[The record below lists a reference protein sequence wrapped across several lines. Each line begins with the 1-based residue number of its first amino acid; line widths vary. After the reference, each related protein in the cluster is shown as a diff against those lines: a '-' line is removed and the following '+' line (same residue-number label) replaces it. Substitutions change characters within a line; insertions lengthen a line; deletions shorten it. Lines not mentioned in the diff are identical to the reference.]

1 MRSMARPPRSAR
13 VSARWALT
21 MRRRCARRRRPLDK
35 RRARLWRGQDAALS
49 VRALR
54 APLGVAD
61 VARRQRAGVER
72 TLRRDPGS
80 RRGRGRTDAAAR
92 VGVTDPVGYW
102 LVTLAR
108 HTPLQDVVATA
119 KWWVEQN
126 YRELKQEVGDF
137 EGRGWRGFHHHLTLS
152 FAAYGFL
159 VMRRCQQP
167 WPAGGRAGVLSFPVV
182 ADPTHPPIRPE
193 RHAPT
198 SIPTMRRRL
207 TVGLARRLPRCPC
220 CQTPHSEQVLL
231 IQPLLLSA

>member
-1 MRSMARPPRSAR
+1 
-13 VSARWALT
+13 LT
-21 MRRRCARRRRPLDK
+21 MRRRCARRRQCG
-35 RRARLWRGQDAALS
+35 RRWTSGLWRGQDAALS

-54 APLGVAD
+54 APLDVAD
-61 VARRQRAGVER
+61 VARRQQAGVER

-92 VGVTDPVGYW
+92 VGVTDPVGSW

-108 HTPLQDVVATA
+108 HTPLQDVVATGR
-119 KWWVEQN
+119 WWVEQN

-167 WPAGGRAGVLSFPVV
+167 AGGRVLSFPGV

-207 TVGLARRLPRCPC
+207 TLHGGSRAAPAARRH
-220 CQTPHSEQVLL
+220 TPNRFS
-231 IQPLLLSA
+231 

>member
-1 MRSMARPPRSAR
+1 VRALAARVPRSAWRWVTWREGSGPELSGRFAAIR
-13 VSARWALT
+13 V
-21 MRRRCARRRRPLDK
+21 
-35 RRARLWRGQDAALS
+35 
-49 VRALR
+49 
-54 APLGVAD
+54 
-61 VARRQRAGVER
+61 
-72 TLRRDPGS
+72 
-80 RRGRGRTDAAAR
+80 R
-92 VGVTDPVGYW
+92 VGRDGAAGEQTLLLEWPVGATDPVGYW

-108 HTPLQDVVATA
+108 QTPLQDVVATA
-119 KWWVEQN
+119 KGRWWVEQN
-126 YRELKQEVGDF
+126 YRELKQEVGLGDF

-220 CQTPHSEQVLL
+220 CQTPHSEQVFL

>member
-1 MRSMARPPRSAR
+1 
-13 VSARWALT
+13 LT
-21 MRRRCARRRRPLDK
+21 MRRRCARRRQCG
-35 RRARLWRGQDAALS
+35 RRWTSGLWQDAALS

-72 TLRRDPGS
+72 TLCRDPGS

-119 KWWVEQN
+119 NWWVEQN
-126 YRELKQEVGDF
+126 YRELKQDVGDF

-182 ADPTHPPIRPE
+182 ADPTHPTGTPRALLDPD
-193 RHAPT
+193 HAPT
-198 SIPTMRRRL
+198 PD
-207 TVGLARRLPRCPC
+207 LARRLPRCPC

>member
-1 MRSMARPPRSAR
+1 
-13 VSARWALT
+13 
-21 MRRRCARRRRPLDK
+21 
-35 RRARLWRGQDAALS
+35 
-49 VRALR
+49 
-54 APLGVAD
+54 
-61 VARRQRAGVER
+61 
-72 TLRRDPGS
+72 
-80 RRGRGRTDAAAR
+80 

-119 KWWVEQN
+119 KGRWWVEQN
-126 YRELKQEVGDF
+126 YRELKQEVGLGDF

-207 TVGLARRLPRCPC
+207 TLHGGSRAAPAARRH
-220 CQTPHSEQVLL
+220 TPNRFS
-231 IQPLLLSA
+231 

>member
-1 MRSMARPPRSAR
+1 LSGRFAAIR
-13 VSARWALT
+13 V
-21 MRRRCARRRRPLDK
+21 
-35 RRARLWRGQDAALS
+35 
-49 VRALR
+49 
-54 APLGVAD
+54 
-61 VARRQRAGVER
+61 
-72 TLRRDPGS
+72 
-80 RRGRGRTDAAAR
+80 R
-92 VGVTDPVGYW
+92 VGRDGAEGEQTLLLEWPVGATDPVGYW

-108 HTPLQDVVATA
+108 QTPLQDVVATA
-119 KWWVEQN
+119 KGRWWVEQN
-126 YRELKQEVGDF
+126 YRELKQEVGLGDF